1 MKGNNYLFNSRR
13 YKFLILSI
21 FIIGIG
27 FFLMSGGGSSDP
39 EIFNDEIYNFR
50 RIRLAPLIVISGF
63 VLCIISIL
71 YKDK

>member
-1 MKGNNYLFNSRR
+1 MKRNNYLFNGRR

-39 EIFNDEIYNFR
+39 KIFNDEIYNFR
-50 RIRLAPLIVISGF
+50 RIKLAPLVVMSGF

>member
-63 VLCIISIL
+63 VLCVISIL

>member
-1 MKGNNYLFNSRR
+1 MKGNNYLFNNRR
-13 YKFLILSI
+13 YRFLIFSI
-21 FIIGIG
+21 IIIGIG

>member
-1 MKGNNYLFNSRR
+1 MKDNNYLFNNRR

>member
-1 MKGNNYLFNSRR
+1 
-13 YKFLILSI
+13 
-21 FIIGIG
+21 
-27 FFLMSGGGSSDP
+27 MSGGGSSDP

>member
-39 EIFNDEIYNFR
+39 EIFNDEIYSFR
-50 RIRLAPLIVISGF
+50 RIRLAPLVVISGF
-63 VLCIISIL
+63 VLCVISIL